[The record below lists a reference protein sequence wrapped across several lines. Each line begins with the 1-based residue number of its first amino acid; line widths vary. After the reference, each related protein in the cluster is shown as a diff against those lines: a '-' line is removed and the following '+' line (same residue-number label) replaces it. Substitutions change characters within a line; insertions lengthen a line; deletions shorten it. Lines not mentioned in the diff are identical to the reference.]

1 MKTEIQKIK
10 EALHYWQYG
19 NKEQFIKAEKVL
31 KKYHDKYGTVDLTII
46 KQLIN

>member
-1 MKTEIQKIK
+1 METEIQQIK
-10 EALHYWQYG
+10 KALHYWQHG
-19 NKEQFIKAEKVL
+19 NEKQFVKAEKVL